1 MTWTTLSTS
10 SNHPFCAPCRQ
21 YLVVASKKVRPGS
34 VYMLQVTLMAL
45 YHKDVYVRAMLSRE
59 GEEYSSK
66 IIHFIE
72 PGTKPME
79 LDVSSSNFFFFFFF
93 S

>member
-1 MTWTTLSTS
+1 M
-10 SNHPFCAPCRQ
+10 
-21 YLVVASKKVRPGS
+21 VASKKVRPGS

-45 YHKDVYVRAMLSRE
+45 YHKEVYVRAMLSRE

-79 LDVSSSNFFFFFFF
+79 LDVSSSSFCFIVYRRWKLQKIIQKVTKVTSFL